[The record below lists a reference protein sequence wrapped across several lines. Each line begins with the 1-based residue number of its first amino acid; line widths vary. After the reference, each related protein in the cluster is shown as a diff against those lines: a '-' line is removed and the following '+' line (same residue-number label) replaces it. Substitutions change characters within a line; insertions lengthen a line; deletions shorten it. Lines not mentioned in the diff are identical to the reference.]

1 MSLCHSRYIL
11 TTEIEERKRK
21 EEETAPLIP
30 KEEMKGKGKE
40 ERVYLGLGI
49 LFQQIGIA
57 TRGCPLDS

>member
-30 KEEMKGKGKE
+30 KEEMKGK
-40 ERVYLGLGI
+40 ERRKGSI
-49 LFQQIGIA
+49 LVWGYF
-57 TRGCPLDS
+57 SNK